1 MAKNSKYGEKKTL
14 AKFKAFHE
22 LGYSYRAIG
31 KKLGVD
37 QRTVK
42 KYLGSDAI
50 QCPDIGEVVKII
62 KDHELNDLYLLNQK
76 ARANLHKRF
85 DEGSPNV
92 IESTAVMDRT
102 FNQKRLVE
110 NLSTENVD
118 IRSINQHYADTIKGI
133 QKRIEELKDDTKNES
148 AV

>member
-1 MAKNSKYGEKKTL
+1 MPKTKPKKTEL
-14 AKFKAFHE
+14 ARFKALND
-22 LGYSYRAIG
+22 LGYSPNAIA
-31 KKLGVD
+31 K
-37 QRTVK
+37 RTDRDPK
-42 KYLGSDAI
+42 TIRKYLNSEAI
-50 QCPDIGEVVKII
+50 NDPNIKII
-62 KDHELNDLYLLNQK
+62 VQKIKDAELNDLLLLNQK

-102 FNQKRLVE
+102 FNQTRLLQ
-110 NLSTENVD
+110 NQATQNID
-118 IRSINQHYADTIKGI
+118 IKSINQHYADTIKGI